1 MAIDDL
7 VVRWYPPYSND
18 YKDQPIHYSREAK
31 AMVDWFR
38 SIGVKAEIVELKT
51 KEVTYDY

>member
-1 MAIDDL
+1 